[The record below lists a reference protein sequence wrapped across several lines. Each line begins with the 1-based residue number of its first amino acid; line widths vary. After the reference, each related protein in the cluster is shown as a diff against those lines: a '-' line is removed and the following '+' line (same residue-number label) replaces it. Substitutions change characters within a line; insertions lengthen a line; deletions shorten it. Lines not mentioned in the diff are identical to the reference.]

1 MTHFQD
7 CENCG
12 ESYGPGWGLSQR
24 GYLKEI
30 EILHIDTHHG
40 TAVAETVL
48 VCKGSG
54 PKSCEAQYAAS
65 EGLKA
70 VEQGSQEQQ
79 DGVHYTTT

>member
-1 MTHFQD
+1 MTHFLD
-7 CENCG
+7 CDNCG
-12 ESYGPGWGLSQR
+12 ESYGPDERTRS
-24 GYLKEI
+24 GYLKDV

-40 TAVAETVL
+40 TAVAETVT

>member
-1 MTHFQD
+1 M
-7 CENCG
+7 
-12 ESYGPGWGLSQR
+12 
-24 GYLKEI
+24 
-30 EILHIDTHHG
+30 
-40 TAVAETVL
+40 AETVT